1 MNDQMKKDKKDWWD
15 THIKV
20 VGYENNR
27 KKEKQIHSSIKKACI
42 EYWMQQASK
51 ITELE
56 NAREKRKND

>member
-1 MNDQMKKDKKDWWD
+1 MKKNWWD

-20 VGYENNR
+20 VGYENNP
-27 KKEKQIHSSIKKACI
+27 KKEKQIHSSIKKACV

-56 NAREKRKND
+56 NAREEKEGEEQK

>member
-1 MNDQMKKDKKDWWD
+1 MSDEIKKNWWD

-27 KKEKQIHSSIKKACI
+27 KKEKQIHSSIKNTCI

-51 ITELE
+51 ITKLE
-56 NAREKRKND
+56 NAREQKERK